1 MFRKLSLF
9 VLLAG
14 LLIITTACQAGSP
27 TATSIP
33 IIETEEEMTEPTAT
47 APDPEPSSTATL
59 APTPT
64 LEPSPTPRSI
74 LRQDDFSD
82 VNSGWERYRQ
92 FDGILDYVVEEE
104 TYQMKV
110 FAEDSLWYVWIEEDQ
125 SNVKFSVET
134 WLVEGPEDTL
144 YGLMCRFDDDHW
156 NSVVFLI
163 NTQGQ
168 AGVGLLVNNF
178 QPLPGGELTH
188 FKAIHTG
195 LNAKNTIEAGCVGES
210 LTMIVNGERLF
221 DIAPPDFT
229 GEDIGLAVRTPAGSS
244 AEVRFDNL
252 ILYAP

>member
-14 LLIITTACQAGSP
+14 LLITTTACQAGNP
-27 TATSIP
+27 TTTPIP
-33 IIETEEEMTEPTAT
+33 IIETEEETTEPTT
-47 APDPEPSSTATL
+47 TPKPEPLNTATL

-64 LEPSPTPRSI
+64 LKPSPTPRTV

-82 VNSGWERYRQ
+82 VNSGWERYQ
-92 FDGILDYVVEEE
+92 QYDGILDYVVEEE

-110 FAEDSLWYVWIEEDQ
+110 FAEDSLWYVWIKEDQ
-125 SNVKFSVET
+125 SDVNFSAET

-144 YGLMCRFDDDHW
+144 FGLMCRFDDDHW

-163 NTQGQ
+163 NAQGQ
-168 AGVGLLVNNF
+168 AGVGLMENNF
-178 QPLPGGELTH
+178 QPLPGGELTQ
-188 FKAIHTG
+188 FDAIHTG
-195 LNAKNTIEAGCVGES
+195 LNAKNTIEAGCVGDR
-210 LTMIVNGERLF
+210 LTMIVNGEKLF
-221 DIAPPDFT
+221 EIAPPDFS
-229 GEDIGLAVRTPAGSS
+229 GEDIGLAIRTPKGSG